1 MEFEDIIYE
10 LESNQ
15 NLDNI
20 KGMERFGIKTLKAYG
35 VRIPFLRK
43 IAKTVGKNHELTL
56 QLWDYG
62 YHETRLLATMVEDPG
77 KVTENQLNEWVYS
90 FYSWDIVDQACLNL
104 FDKVPLA
111 INNIPIWAQA
121 EEEFVKRTAFSLIAV
136 LAVHDKIS
144 SDDYFFKFFPIIKN
158 ASLDN
163 RNFVRKSV
171 SWALRSI
178 GKRNI
183 VCNQNSLDLAY
194 DILEMGSKSS
204 KWVARSVIK
213 ELSSDKVQSKF
224 S

>member
-1 MEFEDIIYE
+1 
-10 LESNQ
+10 
-15 NLDNI
+15 
-20 KGMERFGIKTLKAYG
+20 
-35 VRIPFLRK
+35 
-43 IAKTVGKNHELTL
+43 
-56 QLWDYG
+56 
-62 YHETRLLATMVEDPG
+62 
-77 KVTENQLNEWVYS
+77 
-90 FYSWDIVDQACLNL
+90 
-104 FDKVPLA
+104 
-111 INNIPIWAQA
+111 
-121 EEEFVKRTAFSLIAV
+121 
-136 LAVHDKIS
+136 
-144 SDDYFFKFFPIIKN
+144 DDYFFKFFPIIKN

-178 GKRNI
+178 GRRNI